1 MNVNKI
7 FQLLTISGK
16 YKLKGT
22 GGDTDILY
30 SSDYDLAEYW
40 KGGVSGIHYI
50 EKVFKDKFRKAMAE
64 PSIFITDFKCGEIN
78 GKPVRWDKKTIKSGI
93 VKQYSRKITFCE
105 ALQQKSTIKM
115 DVIALIDGI
124 YKEFSCNYKFNF
136 GGITNYETE
145 NVTKEELL
153 DDLKDYYKE
162 GNSFKALRRLYSF
175 VKINKREPSVV
186 KALQEYFNSAIG
198 RLNQCKN
205 QTEILILMLEQNFRR
220 PKKIDLVK
228 NLEWIK
234 SRIPEMGLMKKE
246 IIKSISLIQ
255 KLKMGEM
262 DKGLDFL
269 LDFFKKM
276 LDEKTRMWIAENK
289 NISYYIK

>member
-1 MNVNKI
+1 MNTEKI
-7 FQLLTISGK
+7 FKLLTISGK

-22 GGDTDILY
+22 AGDADILY

-40 KGGVSGIHYI
+40 KGGVSGIQYI
-50 EKVFKDKFRKAMAE
+50 EKVFKDKFRRAMAMPE
-64 PSIFITDFKCGEIN
+64 VYITDFKCGEIN
-78 GKPVRWDKKTIKSGI
+78 GKPIRWDKKSIKSGI
-93 VKQYSRKITFCE
+93 VKQYSRKISFCK
-105 ALQQKSTIKM
+105 ALEMKSVIKM
-115 DVIALIDGI
+115 DVIAMIDGI
-124 YKEFSCNYKFNF
+124 YREFSCNYKFNF

-153 DDLKDYYKE
+153 GDLKEYYSQ

-186 KALQEYFNSAIG
+186 KALQEYFNSPIG
-198 RLNQCKN
+198 ELNQCKN
-205 QTEILILMLEQNFRR
+205 QTEILILMLEQKFRKAR
-220 PKKIDLVK
+220 KIDLVK

-234 SRIPEMGLMKKE
+234 TKIPEMGMKKE
-246 IIKSISLIQ
+246 LVKTISLIC
-255 KLKMGEM
+255 KLKIGEM
-262 DKGLDFL
+262 EKGLDYL
-269 LDFFKKM
+269 LDFFQKL

>member
-1 MNVNKI
+1 MNKNKI
-7 FQLLTISGK
+7 FELLTISGK

-22 GGDTDILY
+22 SSDADILY
-30 SSDYDLAEYW
+30 SSDYDLAEFW
-40 KGGVSGIHYI
+40 RGGVSGINYI
-50 EKVFKDKFRKAMAE
+50 EKVFKDKFRRAMAMPE
-64 PSIFITDFKCGEIN
+64 VYITDFKCGEI
-78 GKPVRWDKKTIKSGI
+78 GGRAIRWDKKSIKVGI
-93 VKQYSRKITFCE
+93 VKQYSRKITFVE

-115 DVIALIDGI
+115 DVIAMIDGI

-136 GGITNYETE
+136 GGITNYENE

-153 DDLKDYYKE
+153 GDLKEYYTE

-175 VKINKREPSVV
+175 VKLNKREPSVV
-186 KALQEYFNSAIG
+186 KLLQEYFNSPIG
-198 RLNQCKN
+198 VLNQCKN
-205 QTEILILMLEQNFRR
+205 QTEILILMMEQKFRR

-234 SRIPEMGLMKKE
+234 NRIPEMGMKKE
-246 IIKSISLIQ
+246 LVKTISLIC

-262 DKGLDFL
+262 EKGLDYL
-269 LDFFKKM
+269 LDFFKKL